1 MAHYFDGNYE
11 ACEAA
16 ARDVCR
22 MRPDVSNGYRLL
34 VVALAELG
42 RIDEAHHY
50 ANILL
55 ARFSDTLLS
64 QRWPELSEA
73 AYAAYV
79 ASFVKG
85 GIALRDGTLTRLF

>member
-1 MAHYFDGNYE
+1 ML
-11 ACEAA
+11 
-16 ARDVCR
+16 
-22 MRPDVSNGYRLL
+22 S
-34 VVALAELG
+34 
-42 RIDEAHHY
+42 
-50 ANILL
+50 
-55 ARFSDTLLS
+55 LLS